1 MRHLLL
7 KFAVLQV
14 DKQYEMNKKL
24 FCVMLWAIVFLPL
37 SNSFPQPQF
46 DTWTT
51 YWTGRQTSSVFVE
64 DLNDDGY
71 LDLAVSNL
79 DDSNVSIML
88 NNGNGTFAAKQDYTV
103 ALRPSSVIAHDLDND
118 GDQDLV
124 TACAQYDTVVS
135 VLKNNGNG
143 SFNTRIDYPA
153 GKNPTTVWVADLD
166 GDGDGDLITGSYGGL
181 VTPSKNVSVLKNN
194 GDGTFT
200 NPIKYMAGN
209 NPFRL
214 TASDVDGDGDQDII
228 TANNEAWLDSSEIV
242 SVLINNGDGTFADGI
257 GYGADSSSQNFAI
270 SVCASDFDG
279 DGDKDLA
286 VAVQRSPANSVVSVL
301 KNDGAGNFGPKTNY
315 VVGNYPHY
323 IYAADLDNDG
333 DEDLAVA
340 FSAYAG
346 EFGKISVLKN
356 NGDGTFASGMEYPTG
371 AFPVSLMAKDMDG
384 DGNKD
389 IISATYD
396 YDGGAT
402 ILKNKGDGTF
412 AERADY
418 NVGTSPRGVSSSD
431 LNGDGYNDLAV
442 ANVGEQS
449 VSILTNNGNG
459 SFQPKVNYNAN
470 GYPVSIFSSDIDGD
484 GDRDLLTAQP
494 GTRTFSVFSNDGN
507 SGFNARA
514 DYISSTSPNLIT
526 SSDLDGDGDQ
536 DVVVVSYNGYE
547 ISVFKNEGGGLLG
560 TPVGYNPGNSTYEI
574 SLADLDGD
582 GDPDLASA
590 AYYGKIYK
598 NNGDGTF
605 GSAVPFPV
613 GSCPESILSGDLDGD
628 GDLDLAAMNYCHYS
642 FISVFTNY
650 GDANFA
656 TNVDYS
662 GGPTTA
668 YTNPK
673 RITAADLNGDG
684 NNDLIMVNLWT
695 RTVSVITNKGD
706 GTFDQ
711 PVGYGVGARPYSV
724 TASDL
729 DNDGDIDLAV
739 TNDSSNTVSILINQ
753 TNTCTKLGDLNH
765 DCYLTVSDIVME
777 LNCIFQGLGNCPLN
791 ISDVNCG
798 GSLSAADIVLLLQ
811 AVFSEIP
818 LNCP

>member
-1 MRHLLL
+1 LYL
-7 KFAVLQV
+7 KFALFQV
-14 DKQYEMNKKL
+14 DKRYGMTIKPFCFTL
-24 FCVMLWAIVFLPL
+24 FCFAFLTFSTSL
-37 SNSFPQPQF
+37 SQPQF

-64 DLNDDGY
+64 DLNGDGNP
-71 LDLAVSNL
+71 DLAVSNL
-79 DDSNVSIML
+79 GDKNVSIL
-88 NNGNGTFAAKQDYTV
+88 INNGNGTFAANKDYSV
-103 ALRPSSVIAHDLDND
+103 ASNPSSVFAYDLDND

-143 SFNTRIDYPA
+143 SFSARIDYPA

-181 VTPSKNVSVLKNN
+181 ITPSQNVSVLKNN

-200 NPIKYMAGN
+200 NPVKYMAGN

-242 SVLINNGDGTFADGI
+242 SVLVNNGDGTFADGI
-257 GYGADSSSQNFAI
+257 GCGADSSSQNLAI

-279 DGDKDLA
+279 DGDKDMA
-286 VAVQRSPANSVVSVL
+286 VGVQRSPANSVVSVL

-323 IYAADLDNDG
+323 VYAADLDGDG
-333 DEDLAVA
+333 DDDLAVA
-340 FSAYAG
+340 YSAYAG

-356 NGDGTFASGMEYPTG
+356 NGDGTFASGMDYPTG
-371 AFPVSLMAKDMDG
+371 AFPVSFMAKDLDG

-402 ILKNKGDGTF
+402 ILKNKGNGTF
-412 AERADY
+412 AKRTDY
-418 NVGTSPRGVSSSD
+418 SVGASPRGVSVSD
-431 LNGDGYNDLAV
+431 LNGDGYNDMAV
-442 ANVGEQS
+442 ATVGEQS
-449 VSILTNNGNG
+449 VSILTNYGNG
-459 SFQPKVNYNAN
+459 YFQPKVHYNAN
-470 GYPVSIFSSDIDGD
+470 GFPVSIFSSDIDGD
-484 GDRDLLTAQP
+484 GDQDLLTAQP

-507 SGFNARA
+507 AGFNART
-514 DYISSTSPNLIT
+514 DFNSSTSPSLIV
-526 SSDLDGDGDQ
+526 SSDLDGDSDQ

-547 ISVFKNEGGGLLG
+547 ISVFKNEGGGILG

-574 SLADLDGD
+574 SLSDLDGD

-605 GSAVPFPV
+605 SNAIPFPA
-613 GSCPESILSGDLDGD
+613 GGCPESILSSDLDGD

-642 FISVFTNY
+642 FISVFMNY

-656 TNVDYS
+656 TNVDYN

-673 RITAADLNGDG
+673 RIAAADLNGDG
-684 NNDLIMVNLWT
+684 NKDLIMVNLWT
-695 RTVSVITNKGD
+695 RTISVITNNSD
-706 GTFDQ
+706 GTFGP

-729 DNDGDIDLAV
+729 DNDGDLDLAV
-739 TNDSSNTVSILINQ
+739 TNDSAFTVSVLINQ
-753 TNTCTKLGDLNH
+753 TNTCTKLGDLNR
-765 DCYLTVSDIVME
+765 DCSLGVSDVVME
-777 LNCIFQGLGNCPLN
+777 LNCVFSGLGNCPLN
-791 ISDVNCG
+791 ITDTNCDGRLTPTDV
-798 GSLSAADIVLLLQ
+798 ILLLY
-811 AVFSEIP
+811 AVFLNTP
-818 LNCP
+818 LGCP